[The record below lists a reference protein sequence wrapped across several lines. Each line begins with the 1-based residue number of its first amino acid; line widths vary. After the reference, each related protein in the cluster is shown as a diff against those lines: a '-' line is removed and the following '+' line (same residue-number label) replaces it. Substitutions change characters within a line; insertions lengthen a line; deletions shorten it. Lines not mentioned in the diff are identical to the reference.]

1 MTVPPGRGGNAVGGW
16 TLGRRLCHLARGS
29 PRGGRATGGHSWQAI
44 SPARLAASGKAAVS
58 VVRFENVGMRFRD
71 GPAVLEN
78 IGFTLPPGSFHFLTG
93 PSGAGKSTLLKL
105 IYLAL
110 KPSSGRIRLFDRD
123 VAGIP
128 RREQPDLRRRIGVVF
143 QDFRLL
149 GHLTALDNVALPLR
163 IAGAKQSL
171 IRRHVPEL
179 LDWVGLGDHMNAL
192 PATLSGGQQQRVA
205 IARAVIGRPRLLL
218 ADEPTG
224 NVDDQIAMRLL
235 FLFEELNRMGT
246 TVLIATHN
254 NMLVDRFSYPRL
266 DLRDGKLSRPGIDS
280 AVA

>member
-1 MTVPPGRGGNAVGGW
+1 M
-16 TLGRRLCHLARGS
+16 
-29 PRGGRATGGHSWQAI
+29 
-44 SPARLAASGKAAVS
+44 
-58 VVRFENVGMRFRD
+58 VRFENVGMRFRD

-78 IGFTLPPGSFHFLTG
+78 IDFTLPPGSFHFLTG

-205 IARAVIGRPRLLL
+205 IARAVIGRPKLLL

-266 DLRDGKLSRPGIDS
+266 DLRDGRLSRPGIDS

>member
-1 MTVPPGRGGNAVGGW
+1 
-16 TLGRRLCHLARGS
+16 
-29 PRGGRATGGHSWQAI
+29 
-44 SPARLAASGKAAVS
+44 
-58 VVRFENVGMRFRD
+58 MRFRD

-205 IARAVIGRPRLLL
+205 IARAVIGRPKLLL

-266 DLRDGKLSRPGIDS
+266 DLRDGRLSRPGIDS

>member
-1 MTVPPGRGGNAVGGW
+1 
-16 TLGRRLCHLARGS
+16 
-29 PRGGRATGGHSWQAI
+29 
-44 SPARLAASGKAAVS
+44 

-205 IARAVIGRPRLLL
+205 IARAVIGRPKLLL

-266 DLRDGKLSRPGIDS
+266 DLRDGHLTRPGIDS

>member
-1 MTVPPGRGGNAVGGW
+1 
-16 TLGRRLCHLARGS
+16 
-29 PRGGRATGGHSWQAI
+29 
-44 SPARLAASGKAAVS
+44 
-58 VVRFENVGMRFRD
+58 MRFRD

-171 IRRHVPEL
+171 I
-179 LDWVGLGDHMNAL
+179 
-192 PATLSGGQQQRVA
+192 
-205 IARAVIGRPRLLL
+205 
-218 ADEPTG
+218 
-224 NVDDQIAMRLL
+224 
-235 FLFEELNRMGT
+235 
-246 TVLIATHN
+246 
-254 NMLVDRFSYPRL
+254 
-266 DLRDGKLSRPGIDS
+266 
-280 AVA
+280 